1 MKKHLLVSAASGLLA
16 LASLAPALARA
27 ACDIDSAAQSAPGL
41 SSGNW
46 YHRIDGAG
54 NVAAGHPDGYYQ
66 ISSIS
71 MVNRAAWLDQT
82 VARMPVYKPFRDT
95 AVGVAVGWMYGANSR
110 HNAVDYVKSGAS
122 FRVDAVADGTVV
134 WVGYMSSPGNVVI
147 VEHTARDGSRFRT
160 LYHHLRDGR
169 NEDIARARLTKSW
182 YEKSNGSG
190 TWTSAD
196 STWKAYQNQ
205 ADADALVLAGAP
217 TSAQLTAIEER
228 WGTPSQALMVSA
240 GQTVKAGQQLGMAG
254 LTGAHG
260 MNSSIYNTHLHI
272 MFARLAPH
280 QVGATQQN
288 LWTLFD
294 PYGIYAL
301 SASCYQTEHPTGQGG
316 QADQHASHLAP
327 FFQDFAGVDSG
338 KFQQGF
344 NYFASFSW
352 FPSTLAT
359 ESSGWTWKMGGSFQ
373 YNASSPVTRTFRTFA
388 VHQTDAEF
396 WDDYGWRPDKVVGMT
411 APDAPRF
418 TAIYAPITTGYI
430 ARHKM
435 TPSWFGTQMGDNY
448 AAGFLLTDASAYLD
462 AGQLFFTGTWV
473 KQPAVTAQYLYHS
486 MTETE
491 LWNTDTTM
499 KASGLK
505 MVNVSKYS
513 HPGLGDRY
521 MALWH
526 VSAKTLAPFVGL
538 TPEQFRG
545 YRDLYAGTFSYR
557 IRHVSAYGG
566 KYAVIFEK

>member
-1 MKKHLLVSAASGLLA
+1 MKNFFLVSAASGLMA
-16 LASLAPALARA
+16 LASLAPSVGHA

-41 SSGNW
+41 TSGNW

-54 NVAAGHPDGYYQ
+54 NVGTWHPDGYYQ
-66 ISSIS
+66 ISSAS
-71 MVNRAAWLDQT
+71 MVNRGTWLDGT

-95 AVGVAVGWMYGANSR
+95 GVGVGVGWMYGANSR
-110 HNAVDYVKSGAS
+110 HNAVDYDKDGAS

-160 LYHHLRDGR
+160 VYHHLRDGR
-169 NEDIARARLTKSW
+169 DEDIARARLTKSW
-182 YEKSNGSG
+182 YEKSQGAG
-190 TWTSAD
+190 TWASAD
-196 STWKAYQNQ
+196 STWKFYQNQ
-205 ADADALVLAGAP
+205 ADADAQVLAGSP
-217 TSAQLTAIEER
+217 TAAQLTAIESR
-228 WGTPSQALMVSA
+228 WGTPSQGILVSE
-240 GQTVKAGQQLGMAG
+240 GQTVKAGQQIGMAG

-260 MNSSIYNTHLHI
+260 MNSNVNNTHLHI
-272 MFARLAPH
+272 MFARPAPH
-280 QVGATQQN
+280 WVGGMQQN

-294 PYGIYAL
+294 PYGLYAL
-301 SASCYQTEHPTGQGG
+301 SPSCYQTEYPTGRGG
-316 QADQHASHLAP
+316 QADQHASHFAP

-344 NYFASFSW
+344 DYFASFGW
-352 FPSTLAT
+352 FPYTLAT
-359 ESSGWTWKMGGSFQ
+359 ESSGWTWKMGGAFQ
-373 YNASSPVTRTFRTFA
+373 YNASAPVTRTFRTFA
-388 VHQTDAEF
+388 VHQSDAEL

-435 TPSWFGTQMGDNY
+435 TPSWFGTQISDNY
-448 AAGFLLTDASAYLD
+448 NAAYLLTDASAYLE

-486 MTETE
+486 MTEAQ
-491 LWNTDTTM
+491 LWDTDDTM

-505 MVNVSKYS
+505 MVQVSKYS

-521 MALWH
+521 LALWH
-526 VSAKTLAPFVGL
+526 VTGKTLVPVLNL
-538 TPEQFRG
+538 TPDQFRS
-545 YRDLYAGTFSYR
+545 YRDLYVGLFNYK

-566 KYAVIFEK
+566 TYAVIFEK